1 MGSRYIE
8 VFKGHVADMEVR
20 SLKLTDRYSVPKST
34 GYECSWC
41 NV

>member
-20 SLKLTDRYSVPKST
+20 TLMLTLALSILMSY
-34 GYECSWC
+34 
-41 NV
+41 